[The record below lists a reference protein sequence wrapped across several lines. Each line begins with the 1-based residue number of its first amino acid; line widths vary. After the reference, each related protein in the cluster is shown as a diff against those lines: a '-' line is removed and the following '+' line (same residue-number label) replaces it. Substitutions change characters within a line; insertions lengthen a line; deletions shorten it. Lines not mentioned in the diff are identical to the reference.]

1 MTRGRKCKMRAV
13 EAADKAEAVDVEE
26 CAWGF
31 PEWGAARGVAE
42 ADGGVAEAVKMMA
55 TASGCRKC

>member
-1 MTRGRKCKMRAV
+1 MTRGRKCRTRAV
-13 EAADKAEAVDVEE
+13 EAAGKAVDVEE